1 MTIDFRG
8 KPDDAHRNSATGG
21 TTAGCDLAE
30 GSQPHP
36 GPSKTID
43 LIGGGGRTRTYDLR
57 IMSRPSDSD
66 SKQLQ
71 QFSSAKRGK
80 PKQNPQTIRKQK
92 GGKEN
97 AQ

>member
-1 MTIDFRG
+1 
-8 KPDDAHRNSATGG
+8 
-21 TTAGCDLAE
+21 
-30 GSQPHP
+30 
-36 GPSKTID
+36 
-43 LIGGGGRTRTYDLR
+43 
-57 IMSRPSDSD
+57 MSRPSDSD